1 MPELI
6 TRRDGAIGWIVFS
19 NPSRYNAMT
28 FEMWQGLPGAIAA
41 FDADPEVRV
50 VVLAGDGDKAFVSG
64 ADISQFEKARATADA
79 QALYNAAV
87 EAAYLAP
94 VLSAKPVVAKIRGIC
109 MGGGL
114 GLAAA
119 CDIRIASDD
128 AVFRM
133 PAARLG
139 LGYNFVGMRRFVQIL
154 GAANTADIFFSARKF
169 DARDALHMGFVN
181 RVVAAADLD
190 REVEAYCR
198 LMGENAPL
206 SLIESKA
213 AIREVLRDPAERD
226 IAALQK
232 MVDACFASEDYKE
245 GRTAFMEKRTPI
257 FKGR

>member
-1 MPELI
+1 VPELV

-19 NPSRYNAMT
+19 NPARYNALT
-28 FEMWQGLPGAIAA
+28 FEMWQGLPAALAA
-41 FDADPEVRV
+41 FDADPAVRV

-64 ADISQFEKARATADA
+64 ADISQFEKTRATADA
-79 QALYNAAV
+79 QALYNRAV

-119 CDIRIASDD
+119 CDIRIAADD

-139 LGYNFVGMRRFVQIL
+139 LGYNFVGMRRFVQVL

-169 DARDALHMGFVN
+169 DAADALHMGFAN
-181 RVVAAADLD
+181 RVVPAADLD

-198 LMGENAPL
+198 LIGENAPL
-206 SLIESKA
+206 SLVEAKA
-213 AIREVLRDPAERD
+213 AIREVLKDPADRD

-232 MVDACFASEDYKE
+232 MVDACFASEDYRE
-245 GRTAFMEKRTPI
+245 GRTAFMEKRTPN
-257 FKGR
+257 FKGA